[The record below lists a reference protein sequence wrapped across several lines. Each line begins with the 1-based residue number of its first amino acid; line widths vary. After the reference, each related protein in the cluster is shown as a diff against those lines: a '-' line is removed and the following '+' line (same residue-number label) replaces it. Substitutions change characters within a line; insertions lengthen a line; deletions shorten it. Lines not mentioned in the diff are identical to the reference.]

1 MIILDRD
8 VDDLGYRTK
17 LAALVISLG
26 AELRR
31 RCWLFILL
39 GVEEV
44 RLCLA
49 SWVEVTVP
57 FLWEQGMLVGISEQ
71 RFIKLIHLMQRNG
84 KILKSVI
91 LLPNRRLLHLKIA

>member
-26 AELRR
+26 AKLRR
-31 RCWLFILL
+31 CCWLFILL

-44 RLCLA
+44 RLSLA

-84 KILKSVI
+84 KILKPII
-91 LLPNRRLLHLKIA
+91 LLPDR